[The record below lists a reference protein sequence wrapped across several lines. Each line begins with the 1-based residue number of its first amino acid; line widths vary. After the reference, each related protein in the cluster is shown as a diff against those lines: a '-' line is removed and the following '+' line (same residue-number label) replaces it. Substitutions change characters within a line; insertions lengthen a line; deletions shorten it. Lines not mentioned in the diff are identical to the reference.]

1 MDSIGHAELDNFRTI
16 IAGRLG
22 LQFDNGRM
30 DRLAEVLRHRLD
42 ARGGGTAS
50 AYLASIASSTN
61 GCEELRALASYLTV
75 SETYFFRCPDHFRV
89 LREVAL
95 PSRIRARNS
104 RRQLRLLSAGCA
116 SGEEA
121 YSLAVLLKEH
131 FPEVAGWDL
140 TIIGIDINPTML
152 AKARAAR
159 YSPWSLRETSEEMRT
174 RCFRR
179 EGADSLLDES
189 FRRMVSFEE
198 RNLAVD
204 DGTPWDLE
212 QFDIIFCRN
221 VMMYLVPDAV
231 RAVVE
236 RLTRAL
242 APAGF
247 LFLSH
252 AETLRGLSRDFHLR
266 HTHDTF
272 YYQKREGVEAIPE
285 PLSAPVSA
293 PLLPVDG
300 LDISWV
306 DAIRIAS
313 ERINS
318 LSQNSSTHVSSQVE
332 ASSPPARI
340 EKGTALPPSAQFG
353 FVFELLHQ
361 ERFQAALET
370 LNGLP
375 SAATADSDAQL
386 LRAVLLSNCGNVS
399 AAQTVCEQILSSDDL
414 NAGAHYVAALC
425 REHVGDHDGAV
436 EHDRAAIYLD
446 PTFAMPHLH
455 LGLLAKRRGDLVT
468 SRRELEQARGLLP
481 GEDAS
486 RLLLLGGGFGRETL
500 LEFSRAQLCACGG
513 TS

>member
-1 MDSIGHAELDNFRTI
+1 MDSFGHAELDHFRSI
-16 IAGRLG
+16 IAARLG

-30 DRLAEVLRHRLD
+30 DRLAEVLRQRLD
-42 ARGGGTAS
+42 AGGGRTAS
-50 AYLASIASSTN
+50 DYLTSIASSHN
-61 GCEELRALASYLTV
+61 GREELRALATHLTV

-95 PSRIRARNS
+95 PLRISARNS

-121 YSLAVLLKEH
+121 YSLAMLLKDH
-131 FPEVAGWDL
+131 FSEVEGWDL

-159 YSPWSLRETSEEMRT
+159 YSPWSLRETSEEMRN
-174 RCFRR
+174 RCFRK
-179 EGADSLLDES
+179 EGADFLLDES
-189 FRRMVSFEE
+189 FRRIVSFEE
-198 RNLAVD
+198 RNLAVEG
-204 DGTPWDLE
+204 GTDWGME

-221 VMMYLVPDAV
+221 VMMYLIPDAV
-231 RAVVE
+231 RAVVA

-285 PLSAPVSA
+285 LPLNPATEA
-293 PLLPVDG
+293 LLPIDSF
-300 LDISWV
+300 DTSWV
-306 DAIRIAS
+306 DAIRVAS

-318 LSQNSSTHVSSQVE
+318 LSRNSGKHADTSSTPTVTDKTTGH
-332 ASSPPARI
+332 PL
-340 EKGTALPPSAQFG
+340 TQFG

-375 SAATADSDAQL
+375 PAVTADGDAQL

-399 AAQTVCEQILSSDDL
+399 AALTVCEQILSSDDL

-425 REHVGDHDGAV
+425 REHTGDHDGAV

-446 PTFAMPHLH
+446 PAFAMPHLH
-455 LGLLAKRRGDLVT
+455 LGLLAKRRGDLVM
-468 SRRELEQARGLLP
+468 SRCELEQARTLLP

-486 RLLLLGGGFGRETL
+486 RLLLLGGGFGREML
-500 LEFSRAQLCACGG
+500 LEFSRAQLSACGG

>member
-1 MDSIGHAELDNFRTI
+1 MMESFGHAELDHFRTI
-16 IAGRLG
+16 IGARLG

-30 DRLAEVLRHRLD
+30 DRLAEVLRQRLD

-50 AYLASIASSTN
+50 AYLTSIASSAK
-61 GCEELRALASYLTV
+61 GREELRALATHLTV
-75 SETYFFRCPDHFRV
+75 SETYFFRCPDHFRA
-89 LREVAL
+89 LQEVAL

-121 YSLAVLLKEH
+121 YSLAILLREH
-131 FPEVAGWDL
+131 FPEVVGWDL
-140 TIIGIDINPTML
+140 NIVGVDLNPTML
-152 AKARAAR
+152 AKASAAR
-159 YSPWSLRETSEEMRT
+159 YSPWSLRETSEQMRN

-179 EGADSLLDES
+179 EGADFLLDES
-189 FRRMVSFEE
+189 FRRMVSFDE
-198 RNLAVD
+198 RNLAVESGAD
-204 DGTPWDLE
+204 WGTE

-231 RAVVE
+231 RTVVA

-272 YYQKREGVEAIPE
+272 YYQKREGVKAIPE
-285 PLSAPVSA
+285 SPEAFAPRPLP
-293 PLLPVDG
+293 PTDG
-300 LDISWV
+300 IDISWV
-306 DAIRIAS
+306 DAIRVAS
-313 ERINS
+313 ERIHS
-318 LSQNSSTHVSSQVE
+318 LSQNSGNHVETSPSQALVE
-332 ASSPPARI
+332 KRTGHPA
-340 EKGTALPPSAQFG
+340 TAQFG

-375 SAATADSDAQL
+375 SVATADGDAQL
-386 LRAVLLSNCGNVS
+386 LRAVLLSNCGDVS
-399 AAQTVCEQILSSDDL
+399 AALTVCEQILSSDDL

-425 REHVGDHDGAV
+425 REHAGDHDGAI

-446 PTFAMPHLH
+446 PAFAMPHLH
-455 LGLLAKRRGDLVT
+455 LGLLAKRRGDLVM
-468 SRRELEQARGLLP
+468 SCRELEQARTLLP

-486 RLLLLGGGFGRETL
+486 RLLLLGGGFGREAL
-500 LEFSRAQLCACGG
+500 MEFSRAQLCASGG
-513 TS
+513 TP